1 MAQARGSSHTTPLS
15 SAIFAHIAADW
26 DGFAEIRS
34 AARALAQKGRLTN
47 ALSIAINEVRQG
59 DCILE
64 CWPYGPVGN
73 RALA

>member
-1 MAQARGSSHTTPLS
+1 LS
-15 SAIFAHIAADW
+15 SDIFAHIAADW

-34 AARALAQKGRLTN
+34 TARAFSQKGRLTH
-47 ALSIAINEVRQG
+47 ALSIATNEVRQG

-64 CWPYGPVGN
+64 CWPYGPVGK